1 MRMTTPQGRRAQT
14 ALEYILVFAALFA
27 VAGILGVL
35 LRAVK
40 AEGERSGE
48 MVSSGYP

>member
-1 MRMTTPQGRRAQT
+1 MRMAIPKGKRAQT
-14 ALEYILVFAALFA
+14 ALEYVLMFAALFA

-35 LRAVK
+35 VRAVH

-48 MVSSGYP
+48 MVSCGYP